1 MRDVRERI
9 EVIAE
14 EIFELEMSE
23 REDKFWNDLLVNM
36 SIFQWLLKEIMWFL

>member
-36 SIFQWLLKEIMWFL
+36 SIFQWLLKEIMLF